1 MLAVNRDLLK
11 EGGEEEAERRKQAL
25 RLRNLYRAFVDNT
38 FELIFRSSL
47 KDEIQFSNRLFIE
60 TFGFDKFKRAK
71 GSDIRDL
78 FEDVNEYEK
87 LKSRIIREQRV
98 QGVAVNFKSLT
109 GQKIVA
115 LVNIQIQTNELNEP
129 MINWTALDIS
139 ERVAFEHN
147 LEQKNQ
153 QLAKINHQMEKFLY
167 STSHDL
173 RAPLTTIMGLVN
185 LIRMDSK
192 DNALVEYANKIEIST
207 NKLDKI
213 IRDIISFSKTTYKN
227 IHSEKIDFESLIW
240 KIVNNHCGDE
250 HFGKIKIQVS
260 VVGSSLF
267 YSDTDRIEIILDNL
281 IRNAIQFV
289 DVNKSHSFINI
300 TTLVS
305 ADAVVVEIHDNG
317 IGIARQYFE
326 SIFNMFYKATVH
338 SKGAGLGLYI
348 AKEGI
353 EQLGGNI
360 VVNSEVG
367 FGSLFKLTIPNSPKG
382 KLINRK
388 QQLNHTAS

>member
-1 MLAVNRDLLK
+1 MLALNRDLLK
-11 EGGEEEAERRKQAL
+11 EGGDEETERRKQAS

-47 KDEIQFSNRLFIE
+47 KDEIQFCNKLFVE
-60 TFGFDKFKRAK
+60 TFGFDKFKKAK
-71 GSDIRDL
+71 GAAISVL
-78 FEDVNEYEK
+78 FEDVNDYEK
-87 LKSRIIREQRV
+87 LKGRVIREQRV
-98 QGVAVNFKSLT
+98 QGVAVNFKSLS

-139 ERVAFEHN
+139 ERVAFEQN

-192 DNALVEYANKIEIST
+192 DNTLVEYADKIETST
-207 NKLDKI
+207 HKLDKI

-353 EQLGGNI
+353 EQLGGSI
-360 VVNSEVG
+360 SVNSEVG

-388 QQLNHTAS
+388 QQLNQTAI

>member
-1 MLAVNRDLLK
+1 MLALNRDLPK
-11 EGGEEEAERRKQAL
+11 EREEETEQRKQAL
-25 RLRNLYRAFVDNT
+25 RLRNLYRSFVDNT

-47 KDEIQFSNRLFIE
+47 QDEIQFSNKLFVE
-60 TFGFDKFKRAK
+60 TFGFGKFRKAK
-71 GSDIRDL
+71 GSKVHELFNDL
-78 FEDVNEYEK
+78 DDYNK
-87 LKSRIIREQRV
+87 LKVRAIREQRV
-98 QGVAVNFKSLT
+98 QGVAVNFKSLE
-109 GQKIVA
+109 GKKIVA
-115 LVNIQIQTNELNEP
+115 LVNIQIQTNELGEP

-139 ERVAFEHN
+139 ERVAFEQN
-147 LEQKNQ
+147 LELKNQ

-192 DNALVEYANKIEIST
+192 DNSLVEYADKIELST
-207 NKLDKI
+207 HKLDKI

-240 KIVNNHCGDE
+240 KIVNNHCGDDN
-250 HFGKIKIQVS
+250 FGKIRVQVS

-281 IRNAIQFV
+281 IRNAVQFV
-289 DVNKSHSFINI
+289 DINKAHSFINI

-305 ADAVVVEIHDNG
+305 ADTVVVEIHDNG

-353 EQLGGNI
+353 EQLGGSI
-360 VVNSEVG
+360 SVNSEVG
-367 FGSLFKLTIPNSPKG
+367 FGSLFKLSIPNSPKG

-388 QQLNHTAS
+388 QQLNQAAI

>member
-1 MLAVNRDLLK
+1 MLALNSESFR
-11 EGGEEEAERRKQAL
+11 EREEEAERRKQSL
-25 RLRNLYRAFVDNT
+25 RLRNLYRSFVDNT

-47 KDEIQFSNRLFIE
+47 KDEIQFCNKLFVE
-60 TFGFDKFKRAK
+60 TFGFDKFRRAK
-71 GSDIRDL
+71 GFNIKSL
-78 FEDVNEYEK
+78 FENIEDYDK
-87 LKSRIIREQRV
+87 LKVRVMREQRA
-98 QGVAVNFKSLT
+98 QGVAINFKSLS
-109 GQKIVA
+109 GKKIVA
-115 LVNIQIQTNELNEP
+115 VVNIQIQTNELGEA

-139 ERVAFEHN
+139 ERVAFEQN
-147 LEQKNQ
+147 LELKNQ

-192 DNALVEYANKIEIST
+192 DKALVEYASKIEISAH
-207 NKLDKI
+207 KLDKI

-227 IHSEKIDFESLIW
+227 IHSEKIDFEALIW
-240 KIVNNHCGDE
+240 KIINNHCGDE

-260 VVGSSLF
+260 VVGSSFF
-267 YSDTDRIEIILDNL
+267 YSDTDRIQIILDNL
-281 IRNAIQFV
+281 IRNAVHFV
-289 DVNKSHSFINI
+289 DINKAHSFINI
-300 TTLVS
+300 TVLIS
-305 ADAVVVEIHDNG
+305 ADEALVEIHDNG

-360 VVNSEVG
+360 SVNSEIG
-367 FGSLFKLTIPNSPKG
+367 FGSLFKLLIPNSPKG

-388 QQLNHTAS
+388 QQLNHTAD